1 LSTNTLLLALW
12 KTTKTFVLYILPPL
26 LVLLVLTPS
35 HHGYAYDFKIF
46 RIAGN
51 AYLHGHSPYPP
62 PKLAV
67 LQRQHSFVYPA
78 PMALLFVPFAL
89 LPWKVGAVI
98 FECGL
103 VVCVAA
109 TLRLLQI
116 RDWRLYSIAFLLLP
130 IELGI
135 RLGTISPLLALLVAA
150 LWRYRDR
157 TLPAALLL
165 AAIIVS
171 KLFLAPLAVWLLVTR
186 RWRAAAL
193 GSAIALVS
201 TLAAWSVIGFAGF
214 SDYRRVLSLLATGEE
229 RESFS
234 LASLG
239 FAGGL
244 SANTSHLIAEVA
256 GGLLLAAAIGVGL
269 RLRSSRGDF
278 TAFTLVISAAL
289 AVSPIVWNH
298 YFAVLLIPLAVVAP
312 RLSPIW
318 AVPFLLWFVPAQSY
332 HEFILIAVGVVA
344 PAITLGWA
352 IRLAWRD
359 PEGRLLD
366 GIHHTN
372 V

>member
-1 LSTNTLLLALW
+1 MSSNTLLLALW
-12 KTTKTFVLYILPPL
+12 KTLRTMVLYILPPL
-26 LVLLVLTPS
+26 LVLLVLTPF

-46 RIAGN
+46 RTAGN

-78 PMALLFVPFAL
+78 PMALLFAPFAL
-89 LPWKVGAVI
+89 LPWKVGAVL

-103 VVCVAA
+103 VACVAG
-109 TLRLLQI
+109 TLRLLRV

-130 IELGI
+130 VELGI

-186 RWRAAAL
+186 RWRAAVL
-193 GSAIALVS
+193 GSAVALVA

-214 SDYRRVLSLLATGEE
+214 SDYRRILSLLATGEE

-244 SANTSHLIAEVA
+244 SAHVSHLIAEGVGA
-256 GGLLLAAAIGVGL
+256 VLLVAAIGVGL
-269 RLRSSRGDF
+269 RLRSRRGDF
-278 TAFTLVISAAL
+278 TAFTLVIGGAL

-332 HEFILIAVGVVA
+332 HQFVLIAVGVVA
-344 PAITLGWA
+344 PAIALGWA
-352 IRLAWRD
+352 IRHAWSD
-359 PEGRLLD
+359 PEARLAENGLQ
-366 GIHHTN
+366 TN

>member
-1 LSTNTLLLALW
+1 MEGRRGHLQ
-12 KTTKTFVLYILPPL
+12 
-26 LVLLVLTPS
+26 
-35 HHGYAYDFKIF
+35 
-46 RIAGN
+46 
-51 AYLHGHSPYPP
+51 LHAHVQCAS
-62 PKLAV
+62 
-67 LQRQHSFVYPA
+67 RC
-78 PMALLFVPFAL
+78 
-89 LPWKVGAVI
+89 
-98 FECGL
+98 CG
-103 VVCVAA
+103 CS
-109 TLRLLQI
+109 QI
-116 RDWRLYSIAFLLLP
+116 RDRRLYLVVFLLFP

-186 RWRAAAL
+186 RWRAAVL
-193 GSAIALVS
+193 GSVLALVS
-201 TLAAWSVIGFAGF
+201 TLAAWAVIGFAGF
-214 SDYRRVLSLLATGEE
+214 ADYHRVLSLLATGEE
-229 RESFS
+229 RQSFS

-244 SANTSHLIAEVA
+244 SAHASHLVAEVV
-256 GGLLLAAAIGVGL
+256 GSLVLAAAIGVGW
-269 RLRSSRGDF
+269 RLRGNRGDF
-278 TAFTLVISAAL
+278 TSFTLVIGAAL

-332 HEFILIAVGVVA
+332 QQFALIAVGVFA

-352 IRLAWRD
+352 IRLAWSD
-359 PEGRLLD
+359 PDGRLAENRP
-366 GIHHTN
+366 HTN